1 MRGIIKT
8 SVSTSFFLSL
18 SLSCHTTGNL
28 YISDTSSLQLSF
40 FQRFSL
46 YRSSS
51 WVNFPAYLARAG
63 SREFP
68 WKLRYSFPFILFFFF
83 PHLSLV
89 IFSNFLPYSFLFSSS
104 NAPYIFFLN
113 PCYRS
118 SIFPRKIPLCRM
130 QRVLKLLFINR
141 FSPQL
146 RILLDDEKNGT
157 LIEDSGD
164 ERVEESLR
172 VGWRIDARL

>member
-1 MRGIIKT
+1 MYRLL
-8 SVSTSFFLSL
+8 FFSL

-28 YISDTSSLQLSF
+28 YISDTSSPTF

-68 WKLRYSFPFILFFFF
+68 WKLRYSFPFILFSFFLTSASWYSPTFSLIPFYSLPQTRHIFFF
-83 PHLSLV
+83 LIHV
-89 IFSNFLPYSFLFSSS
+89 TEVQFSPG
-104 NAPYIFFLN
+104 
-113 PCYRS
+113 
-118 SIFPRKIPLCRM
+118 LCRM
-130 QRVLKLLFINR
+130 QRVLKLLFVNR

-164 ERVEESLR
+164 ERVEESLC